1 MQVNGN
7 WKVGRIDEDCVERR
21 RDDKDLMSGEERGE
35 SAIGAKVGKEEESC
49 LLIMARSN
57 ESVKSLSMIQPI
69 ESVYIGE
76 EYFANLR

>member
-1 MQVNGN
+1 MVTGRPGGSMRVAANGRGTIRTRCLG
-7 WKVGRIDEDCVERR
+7 KREGRAQLGWI
-21 RDDKDLMSGEERGE
+21 ST
-35 SAIGAKVGKEEESC
+35 KVGKEEESC

-76 EYFANLR
+76 EYFANSR